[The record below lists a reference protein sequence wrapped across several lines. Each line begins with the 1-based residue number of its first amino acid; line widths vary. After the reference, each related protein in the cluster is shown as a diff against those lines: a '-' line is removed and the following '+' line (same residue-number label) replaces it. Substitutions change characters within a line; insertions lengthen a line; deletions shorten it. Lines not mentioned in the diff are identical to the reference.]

1 LFSSACGKDILPS
14 SCNPK
19 SSLLA
24 FFVLR
29 RRLPLT
35 ANHPFIDYLS
45 PNLPTIVLPQSQGS
59 FYPLDLLGF
68 LVVLSYMHRRWRL
81 LHDSGC
87 LISQTRIHSPKDQSF
102 SLQIS
107 NHDCDNMASFARSI
121 KSPYLSPRM
130 RPSVSG
136 RTLSTSSDRSNN
148 NSPNSPRSDDVGDF
162 DLSGRNTPA
171 FPQHSRQSR
180 GRDGFFDGEDIGSRT
195 SYFAGKL
202 AWISWNV
209 YPSFDP

>member
-1 LFSSACGKDILPS
+1 
-14 SCNPK
+14 
-19 SSLLA
+19 
-24 FFVLR
+24 
-29 RRLPLT
+29 LT
-35 ANHPFIDYLS
+35 TCL

-68 LVVLSYMHRRWRL
+68 LVALSYMHRRWRL

-87 LISQTRIHSPKDQSF
+87 LISQTHIHSPKDQSF
-102 SLQIS
+102 RLQIS
-107 NHDCDNMASFARSI
+107 NHDCDKMASFARSI

-130 RPSVSG
+130 RPSMSG

-171 FPQHSRQSR
+171 IPQHSRQSR
-180 GRDGFFDGEDIGSRT
+180 GRDGFFDGEDTGSRT

-202 AWISWNV
+202 ARISWNA